1 MKNAVWY
8 TEEEI
13 IREKERVRRNNGNK
27 SILENIPFEKWF
39 YEWLNI
45 KKSEVTASTLAD
57 YGARIR
63 KHVLPRIG
71 NISISKINPSSV
83 RFVLNSI
90 EQ

>member
-1 MKNAVWY
+1 M
-8 TEEEI
+8 EI
-13 IREKERVRRNNGNK
+13 KAFIE
-27 SILENIPFEKWF
+27 PFEKWF